1 MKHLWNENA
10 SNEITESKRKI
21 RFEMRLK
28 RQAKQY
34 HNHWLNVEKKLREQ
48 QYKQK
53 VEGGLNLDGNR
64 DDEMNATEIYSGWR
78 TGRLCDRIKQL
89 RRGST
94 KNAFPVVG
102 IKTVGQ

>member
-1 MKHLWNENA
+1 MWYIYKME
-10 SNEITESKRKI
+10 
-21 RFEMRLK
+21 
-28 RQAKQY
+28 Y
-34 HNHWLNVEKKLREQ
+34 HSAIKW
-48 QYKQK
+48 
-53 VEGGLNLDGNR
+53 NR

-89 RRGST
+89 GRGST